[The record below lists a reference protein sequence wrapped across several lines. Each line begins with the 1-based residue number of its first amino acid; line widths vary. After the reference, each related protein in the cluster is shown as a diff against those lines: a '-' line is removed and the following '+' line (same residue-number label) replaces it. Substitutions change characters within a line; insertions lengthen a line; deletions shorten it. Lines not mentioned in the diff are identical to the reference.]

1 MNVLSVPSSLPL
13 NILSSGGPGQGVF
26 SMDDAQIHAKAVIAA
41 AIIQSRGVD
50 VEGLASNS
58 KDISNRKLAH
68 LRELTER
75 IYNALSGVSTD

>member
-1 MNVLSVPSSLPL
+1 MS
-13 NILSSGGPGQGVF
+13 
-26 SMDDAQIHAKAVIAA
+26 DAQIHAKAVIAA

-75 IYNALSGVSTD
+75 IYNALSGVSTN

>member
-1 MNVLSVPSSLPL
+1 MS
-13 NILSSGGPGQGVF
+13 
-26 SMDDAQIHAKAVIAA
+26 DAQIHAKAVIAA

-50 VEGLASNS
+50 VEGLASNN

-75 IYNALSGVSTD
+75 IYNALSGVAAN